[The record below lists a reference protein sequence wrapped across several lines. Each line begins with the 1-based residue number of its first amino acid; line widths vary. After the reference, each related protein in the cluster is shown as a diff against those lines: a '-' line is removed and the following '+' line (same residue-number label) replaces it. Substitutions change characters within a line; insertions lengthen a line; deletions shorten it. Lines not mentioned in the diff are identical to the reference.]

1 MSGMQDRIIHA
12 YDSVDMEIVWEVVIS
27 DIPRIKP
34 KMQQVLRDYPG

>member
-1 MSGMQDRIIHA
+1 MRDRIIHA

-34 KMQQVLRDYPG
+34 KIQHVLKDYLG